1 MAHENRL
8 ARESSPYLLQHAR
21 NPVDWRPWGE
31 EAFAEARRRDVPILL
46 SVGYSTCYWCHVME
60 RESFESE
67 ALAQILNERY
77 VAIKVD
83 REERPD
89 VDEVYMASLLITRGS
104 GGWPMNVF
112 LEPERL
118 RPFFAG
124 TYFPPEDRPG
134 VPGFARVLET
144 MSRAWQT
151 QRTEVL
157 AQAQAVADA
166 VAEHLASAQ
175 PESALDSA
183 PVTNAVASLLR
194 MFDRQ
199 HGGFGSAPKFP
210 QPVYP
215 ELLLAVRTRAGDD
228 ATGDAIDEAV
238 RRTLNRMAIGGLFD
252 QLAGGFHRYSVDGFW
267 LVPHFE
273 KMLYDQGL
281 LAHLYAEAAALYND
295 PFFAKVTRRTLEY
308 VCANLTDPAGGFWS
322 AQDAEVDHREGL
334 NYLWTAEEV
343 RAALAHRP
351 AADVDLALGAL
362 GLSHG
367 PNFRD
372 PHHPSEPARNVLY
385 LAERPENLAREFAL
399 GREHGAEAFTQRLDE
414 LCAELLRVRDTR
426 KQPHTDD
433 KVIAAWNGLMIRG
446 MARGALLLEDRA
458 FYASA
463 SRAASFVLGTMRGA
477 SGELLRT
484 WRRGVAGPLGVLE
497 DSAAMALGLTQL
509 ARTARALA
517 PEESSRWIGEASA
530 LIERARGAFW
540 SGEASRWS
548 DTRPG
553 QSQLFVRTSSTHDGA
568 VPSGPGM
575 MAHALLDLAEL
586 TGDERWAEWAGRTL
600 RGLSGQIR
608 ANPVS
613 LSNAVRATFRALTM
627 GGGAAEIITRPGEHA
642 APEPTERPADFQP
655 VEIYADTERLTL
667 NEGEPAE
674 LRLFVRIAPGYHV
687 AAATGAP
694 GLVPFR
700 VSVHNG
706 AGVQAFAD
714 YPPGVPY
721 GVMGHEVQV
730 YAGEFELRVALERAG
745 AWSGTP
751 LLLVTCQACSDRE
764 CLPPTRLELDVA
776 LDRGRD
782 GGLDGAA
789 LGEG

>member
-67 ALAQILNERY
+67 ELAKVLNERY

-134 VPGFARVLET
+134 VPGLARVLET

-166 VAEHLASAQ
+166 VGEHLVSAQ
-175 PESALDSA
+175 PETALDSA

-215 ELLLAVRTRAGDD
+215 ELLLAVRARAGDD

-238 RRTLNRMAIGGLFD
+238 RRTLNRMAVGGLFD
-252 QLAGGFHRYSVDGFW
+252 QLAGGFHRYSVDSFW

-273 KMLYDQGL
+273 KMLYDQAL

-308 VCANLTDPAGGFWS
+308 VRAHLTDPAGGYWS

-334 NYLWTAEEV
+334 NYLWTEAEV

-351 AADVDLALGAL
+351 AADVELALGAL

-385 LAERPENLAREFAL
+385 LADRPENLAREFPL

-414 LCAELLRVRDTR
+414 LCAELLKVRDGR

-458 FYASA
+458 CYDSA
-463 SRAASFVLGTMRGA
+463 ARAARFVLGTMRDA

-484 WRRGVAGPLGVLE
+484 WRSGGPGRAGVPGPLGVLE
-497 DSAAMALGLTQL
+497 DSAAMALGLAQL
-509 ARTARALA
+509 ARTARFLA
-517 PEESSRWIGEASA
+517 PAESAGWIAEAA
-530 LIERARGAFW
+530 AMVERARGAFW
-540 SGEASRWS
+540 SEEASRWF

-553 QSQLFVRTSSTHDGA
+553 QSNLFVRTSSTHDGA

-586 TGDERWAEWAGRTL
+586 SGEARWAEWAGRTL

-613 LSNAVRATFRALTM
+613 LCNAVRAAFRAMTTSERA
-627 GGGAAEIITRPGEHA
+627 GAIITAPGSQ
-642 APEPTERPADFQP
+642 APERPADFQP
-655 VEIYADTERLTL
+655 VEIYADRERITL
-667 NEGEPAE
+667 NAGEPAE

-687 AAATGAP
+687 AAASGAP
-694 GLVPFR
+694 GLSPFR
-700 VSVHNG
+700 VSIHNG
-706 AGVQAFAD
+706 AGVRAFAD

-721 GVMGHEVQV
+721 GVMGHEVLV
-730 YAGEFELRVALERAG
+730 YAGEFELRVALERAEE
-745 AWSGTP
+745 WSGTP
-751 LLLVTCQACSDRE
+751 LILVTCQACSDRE
-764 CLPPTRLELDVA
+764 CLPPTKLELDVA
-776 LDRGRD
+776 LDRGSD
-782 GGLDGAA
+782 AGA